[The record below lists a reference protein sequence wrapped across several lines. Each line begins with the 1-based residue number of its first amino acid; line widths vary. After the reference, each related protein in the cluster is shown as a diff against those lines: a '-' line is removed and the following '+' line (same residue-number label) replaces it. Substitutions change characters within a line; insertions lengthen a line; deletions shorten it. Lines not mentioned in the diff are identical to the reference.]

1 VGASTVFIDAG
12 FWAERRALNR
22 FALLSQW
29 EQYER
34 TGTIENF
41 RIAAGLSSRTR
52 QGFFYTDSDLH
63 KWADAASRFLRSEA
77 DARLTAL
84 LGESIALMT
93 RCQEPDGYLFTYN
106 QIHFPRTRWKNL
118 LLEHELYCHGHFIE
132 AGLSH
137 FEATGGR
144 ELLGLAERAAD
155 LIVRDFRE
163 AGPGRTS
170 GHQEIEIAL
179 IRLFRV
185 TGTPA
190 YLDTARN
197 LLERRGRMSFFWLH
211 FLAQTVSHLAR
222 SRAVRRRD
230 TSGGAV
236 GFELGENLGRREP
249 PFIMLR
255 SLHGSPAPGRRS
267 SSARCT

>member
-1 VGASTVFIDAG
+1 MG
-12 FWAERRALNR
+12 
-22 FALLSQW
+22 
-29 EQYER
+29 
-34 TGTIENF
+34 
-41 RIAAGLSSRTR
+41 
-52 QGFFYTDSDLH
+52 
-63 KWADAASRFLRSEA
+63 
-77 DARLTAL
+77 RL
-84 LGESIALMT
+84 
-93 RCQEPDGYLFTYN
+93 
-106 QIHFPRTRWKNL
+106 WKNL

-132 AGLSH
+132 AGVSH

-155 LIVRDFRE
+155 LIVEDFRD
-163 AGPGRTS
+163 AGPRRTS

-197 LLERRGRMSFFWLH
+197 LLERRGRMSFFWFH
-211 FLAQTVSHLAR
+211 FLAQTVSHLTR

-230 TSGGAV
+230 HAAGAA

-255 SLHGSPAPGRRS
+255 SAASFLSGAYQQQDRPLRGQREPRGHAVRWTYQATGSGHAVPRAGREGSPCMAQPAPGR
-267 SSARCT
+267 